1 MIQCPSCD
9 CDVPDAKRFCPD
21 CGAALTNTSDP
32 TRLLPERPEAMSH
45 AGGRQRLKAASDV
58 TSPSHSDSFDD
69 TRFVLGTK
77 LAGRYR
83 IVGLLGKGGMGEVY
97 RAEDLKLGQTVA
109 LKFLPESLA
118 SDGAAL
124 ARFHREARV
133 ARQITHPNVCRVHD
147 IGEIEGQ
154 SFLSMEYIDGEDL
167 SNLLRRIGRLPA
179 DKAVE
184 IARQLCSGL
193 AAAHDAG
200 VLHRDLKPA
209 NVMIDGRGRA
219 RITDFGLA
227 AVAEELGG
235 EEAHAGTP
243 AYMAPEQLKGKGV
256 TIRSDLYAL
265 GLVLYEIFTGKRAF
279 VSGNHA
285 EQVRLQ
291 EQTTPVSPS
300 SLVKDID
307 PLVERVIL
315 RCLETDP
322 HNRPA
327 SALQVAAAL
336 PGGDP
341 LAAALAVGETPS
353 PEMVAAAP
361 KEGTLRPPIA
371 AALLASVLLGLTL
384 IVILSGKVML
394 HTLVPLRKS
403 PDVLTDRA
411 TTIINKLGYTAPPA
425 ESVFGFGRD
434 VEYLRYLMER
444 DFSPRRW
451 DKLAIGQPSAIYFWR
466 RQSPR
471 SLEPSNH
478 WDVSVGDPPMLA
490 PGMVSVALDTEGRL
504 IRFDAVPPPIDDSPA
519 SSGTPDWSTLF
530 TEAGLN
536 IETFKLVD
544 AREAPA
550 VGFDHR
556 TAWEGVFP
564 NQPDISM
571 RVEAASFKGKTVH
584 FAIHGPWSR
593 LYHAQP
599 SRESGR
605 VRAFQVFFLASF
617 ILFGLVAALLAR
629 RNLKFG
635 RGDRKGAFRLAVYIF
650 VVIGLG
656 WVLGANHVP
665 TSFQIDGLNPV
676 AWTTPVAWALYAAF
690 GTWLIYI
697 ALEPYVRQRWPHR
710 IIAWS
715 RLLAGD
721 VRDPLIGRYVLIGGL
736 FGVILTL
743 LDYLGLLLPRLLSWL
758 PSAPISPSLSPLR
771 GMRGVA
777 DTFFETAPESVIA
790 GLGALFGLLTLSI
803 LFRREWL
810 AVAVYWFFITIVG
823 DPRSVESVLQ
833 YGPRPFTD
841 YIIAGLI
848 AALWL
853 FVLLRFGL
861 LATVTVFIFADFRFY
876 PLTSDFSVWYAGS
889 SAFALLVAVS
899 LAVYGFYTSLAGQPL
914 FRERDLSG
922 A

>member
-1 MIQCPSCD
+1 MPDQPEGPSLAD
-9 CDVPDAKRFCPD
+9 
-21 CGAALTNTSDP
+21 
-32 TRLLPERPEAMSH
+32 
-45 AGGRQRLKAASDV
+45 GRQLRKTAHDV
-58 TSPSHSDSFDD
+58 TNSSHSGSSDD
-69 TRFVLGTK
+69 DRFVHGMR

-83 IVGLLGKGGMGEVY
+83 IIGLLGKGGMGEVY
-97 RAEDLKLGQTVA
+97 KAEDLKLGQTVA

-118 SDGAAL
+118 SDGGAL

-154 SFLSMEYIDGEDL
+154 PFLSMEYIDGEDL
-167 SNLLRRIGRLPA
+167 SSLLRRIGRLPE

-227 AVAEELGG
+227 GVAEELGG
-235 EEAHAGTP
+235 EDAHAGTP
-243 AYMAPEQLKGKGV
+243 AYMAPEQLTGKGV
-256 TIRSDLYAL
+256 TVKSDLYAL

-279 VSGNHA
+279 VSSDPA
-285 EQVRLQ
+285 ELVRLQ
-291 EQTTPVSPS
+291 EQTMPTSPS
-300 SLVKDID
+300 SVVKDID

-315 RCLETDP
+315 RCLESDP

-327 SALQVAAAL
+327 SALQVAASL

-341 LAAALAVGETPS
+341 LAAALAAGETPS

-361 KEGTLRPPIA
+361 KEGTLRPVVA
-371 AALLASVLLGLTL
+371 MALLVSVLLGLTL
-384 IVILSGKVML
+384 IVLLSGKVML
-394 HTLVPLRKS
+394 HTMVPLRKS
-403 PDVLTDRA
+403 PDVLKDRSSN
-411 TTIINKLGYTAPPA
+411 IINKLGYTAAPV
-425 ESVFGFGRD
+425 ESVSGFGRN
-434 VEYLRYLMER
+434 VEYLRYVMER
-444 DFSPRRW
+444 DSAPTRW
-451 DKLAIGQPSAIYFWR
+451 DKLAIGQPPAIYFWH

-478 WDVSVGDPPMLA
+478 WDVSSGDPPMLE
-490 PGMVSVALDTEGRL
+490 PGMVRVSLDTEGRL
-504 IRFDAVPPPIDDSPA
+504 IRFDAVPPPMDDSSGP
-519 SSGTPDWSTLF
+519 SGTPDWSMLF

-536 IETFKLVD
+536 IESFKPVD
-544 AREAPA
+544 SREVPT

-556 TAWEGVFP
+556 AAWEGVFP
-564 NQPDISM
+564 NQPDIPM
-571 RVEAASFKGKTVH
+571 RVEAASFKDRPVH

-593 LYHAQP
+593 LHHTQ
-599 SRESGR
+599 RGR
-605 VRAFQVFFLASF
+605 IRAFQIFFLVSF
-617 ILFGLVAALLAR
+617 ILFGLVAAALVR
-629 RNLKFG
+629 RNLRLG
-635 RGDRKGAFRLAVYIF
+635 RGDRKGAFRLVVYIF
-650 VVIGLG
+650 VVIALG
-656 WVLGANHVP
+656 WFLGANHIP
-665 TSFQIDGLNPV
+665 TSFEIDGLNPV

-736 FGVILTL
+736 FGVIYTL
-743 LDYLGLLLPRLLSWL
+743 LDYLRVLLPKWL
-758 PSAPISPSLSPLR
+758 GWPPSTPLSPNLNPLL

-777 DTFFETAPESVIA
+777 DIFFETAPESVIA

-810 AVAVYWFFITIVG
+810 AVAAYWFFITIVG
-823 DPRSVESVLQ
+823 DPRNIENVLQ
-833 YGPRPFTD
+833 SGARSITD
-841 YIIAGLI
+841 YIFAGLM
-848 AALWL
+848 AALLL

-876 PLTSDFSVWYAGS
+876 PLTSDFSIWYAGS
-889 SAFALLVAVS
+889 TAFALLVAVT

-914 FRERDLSG
+914 FREHHFTKS
-922 A
+922 